1 MLVLLIDR
9 VPAVQ
14 EVVLQAGE
22 QIFGKVGPGFVGTAM
37 YADLS
42 EAFFDDRFV
51 AGIREMDGTLFKPG
65 CRPTD
70 RVYEPASMGVVA
82 LVFATVIVLPGDL
95 AQERIDNLLSYSG
108 AGMDVWCGHQRIF
121 FEFSQ
126 GMQCR
131 ACSKWLVVMRG

>member
-1 MLVLLIDR
+1 
-9 VPAVQ
+9 
-14 EVVLQAGE
+14 
-22 QIFGKVGPGFVGTAM
+22 
-37 YADLS
+37 
-42 EAFFDDRFV
+42 
-51 AGIREMDGTLFKPG
+51 
-65 CRPTD
+65 
-70 RVYEPASMGVVA
+70 MGVAA

-131 ACSKWLVVMRG
+131 ACSKWLVVMRA